1 MRRASRILCIAA
13 VAAGAIAAT
22 AAPGGAGV
30 PVPPS
35 NTLTVVKHVVGSVPA
50 GTTFTVEVNCVSGI
64 GPAAPVI
71 PTVTFDATGAPLTS
85 AVFSPG
91 PTSTCTVTETVNGG
105 ASSVGYA
112 CDIVRGS
119 SDQIGPPFL
128 GSCTADNAVS
138 FNDVINDSATI
149 TVTNTFPTPAP
160 PAPPAPP
167 VAGAV
172 QIAPAFTG

>member
-1 MRRASRILCIAA
+1 MRRATRILCIAA
-13 VAAGAIAAT
+13 VAAGVMAAT
-22 AAPGGAGV
+22 AAPTGAGV

-35 NTLTVVKHVVGSVPA
+35 NTLTVVKHVVGAVPA

-71 PTVTFDATGAPLTS
+71 PTVTFEATGAPLTS
-85 AVFSPG
+85 AVFSPSA
-91 PTSTCTVTETVNGG
+91 TSTCTVTETVNGG
-105 ASSVGYA
+105 ASSVGYS
-112 CDIVRGS
+112 CDITRGS
-119 SDQIGPPFL
+119 TDQIGPPFL
-128 GSCTADNAVS
+128 GNCTAGNVVS

-160 PAPPAPP
+160 PTPPAPP

>member
-1 MRRASRILCIAA
+1 M
-13 VAAGAIAAT
+13 
-22 AAPGGAGV
+22 
-30 PVPPS
+30 
-35 NTLTVVKHVVGSVPA
+35 
-50 GTTFTVEVNCVSGI
+50 
-64 GPAAPVI
+64 
-71 PTVTFDATGAPLTS
+71 
-85 AVFSPG
+85 FSPG

-119 SDQIGPPFL
+119 SDQIGTPFL
-128 GSCTADNAVS
+128 GSCTAGNAVS

-160 PAPPAPP
+160 PTPPAPP
-167 VAGAV
+167 MARAV